1 MNCNYCKYTTEI
13 KCNYQ
18 KHLSSNKHKKMYEE
32 YKLKYNTKTENK
44 DILEN
49 NEEENFIKNYEFKI
63 SKKVNNKIKENVE
76 SDSDSESENENNK
89 IANNDN
95 NICIYGN
102 TKLIVNDDN
111 KLCIYEEN
119 KLIENKDKL
128 LMDLF
133 TNVARIANDMKSMR
147 LEMNQTGKIIVNETK
162 QIREDTKEIKNDTK
176 IIKQHLLTILND
188 KYKDNPS
195 IKKINKKEYT
205 KLIQDFTKLKIND
218 TQFKL
223 QKRLLSLFRNKK
235 LVYYI
240 VEMLIPLV
248 KKENYNLQSVFNVDA
263 SRIIYATKIKQN
275 WHNDKMG
282 LKLRE
287 YIIKP
292 LADYIIETI
301 DLYSNFIKTKID
313 GPNQNIDNYKI
324 NIEILDFISYI
335 KNKKT
340 ENNIC
345 KQLCPHLI
353 FETIHK

>member
-18 KHLSSNKHKKMYEE
+18 KHLSSKKHKKMYEE
-32 YKLKYNTKTENK
+32 YKLKYNTKIENEK
-44 DILEN
+44 FILEN
-49 NEEENFIKNYEFKI
+49 NEEEKFIKNYKSKI
-63 SKKVNNKIKENVE
+63 NNKI
-76 SDSDSESENENNK
+76 SESENNKIVNYDNNK
-89 IANNDN
+89 IVNYDN
-95 NICIYGN
+95 NKVCIHEED
-102 TKLIVNDDN
+102 KN
-111 KLCIYEEN
+111 KED
-119 KLIENKDKL
+119 KDKL
-128 LMDLF
+128 IIDLC
-133 TNVARIANDMKSMR
+133 TN
-147 LEMNQTGKIIVNETK
+147 MNNFMNNIQLQINQINQNGKIIVNETK
-162 QIREDTKEIKNDTK
+162 HIREETMEIKNDTK

-195 IKKINKKEYT
+195 IKKINKKEYV

-240 VEMLIPLV
+240 VEMLIPIV
-248 KKENYNLQSVFNVDA
+248 KKENYNLQSIFNVDA

-275 WHNDKMG
+275 WHDDKMG

-287 YIIKP
+287 YIINP
-292 LADYIIETI
+292 LVDYIIETI
-301 DLYSNFIKTKID
+301 NLYSKFIKTKID
-313 GPNQNIDNYKI
+313 GPNQNIENYKT

-340 ENNIC
+340 QNIIC

-353 FETIHK
+353 FEQN